1 MPTRKS
7 DLPGTLKRSPAKAQR
22 TFMKAKDSAEETYG
36 SGQRAAR
43 TAWSAVKHS
52 FEKRGDHWEPKDS
65 KGPSDAHA
73 AKTGAAAR
81 RGGGTAGG
89 VDVRGSTKAELME
102 RAKKLGVKGRSKMS
116 KEELGRAIA
125 RKQD

>member
-1 MPTRKS
+1 MPTRKQ

-22 TFMKAKDSAEETYG
+22 TFAKTKDTAEARYG
-36 SGQRAAR
+36 DASRAAR

-52 FEKRGDHWEPKDS
+52 FEKRGDHWEAKDE
-65 KGPSDAHA
+65 KGPSDAQA
-73 AKTGAAAR
+73 AKSGAAAR
-81 RGGGTAGG
+81 EGGKTAGG
-89 VDVRGSTKAELME
+89 VDVAGSTKAELME
-102 RAKKLGVKGRSKMS
+102 RAKKLDVKGRSKMS